1 MEINIR
7 NLSGIKELRAAE
19 QLQKEVWG
27 FGDLETVHSGEMI
40 AVRETGGTIIGAFAG
55 EHLIGFVFGF
65 VGLENGEITIHSHL
79 AAVKPEWRGQQVG
92 YRLKLAQREVALQQ
106 NIRLITWTYDPLQSL
121 NAYFNFSR
129 LGVTARKYHVD
140 FYGSDVD
147 ILVTG
152 IGTDRLWAEWR
163 LESSRVAERID
174 RASGHIQSLS
184 VDAIPLVTADQS
196 GWPELNETTAISQAD
211 DAPDLLIEIPRDIAS
226 IQKTDQELAK
236 EWRDVTRL
244 AFTTAL
250 ATDYR
255 VTEFMPQEKYG
266 SYLLTPAQKR
276 EPDSQQK

>member
-27 FGDLETVHSGEMI
+27 FSDLETVHSGEMI
-40 AVRETGGTIIGAFAG
+40 AVRETGGTIIGAFAD

-79 AAVKPEWRGQQVG
+79 AAVRPEWRGQQIG
-92 YRLKLAQREVALQQ
+92 YRLKLAQRELALQQ

-147 ILVTG
+147 ILVAG

-163 LESSRVAERID
+163 LDSSRVSERIEK
-174 RASGHIQSLS
+174 ASGHIQSLS
-184 VDAIPLVTADQS
+184 AAAIPLVTADQS
-196 GWPELNETTAISQAD
+196 GWPELNETTAISSTP
-211 DAPDLLIEIPRDIAS
+211 DAPDLLIQIPRDIAS
-226 IQKTDQELAK
+226 IQKTDQELAR

-266 SYLLTPAQKR
+266 SYLLTPAHKT
-276 EPDSQQK
+276 EPAVQP